1 MSEPVSN
8 AEIEDVLSSIRR
20 LVAGDRKG
28 TGMPRKPMAIGPVPV
43 PQPEPPVREALF
55 LSPSLR
61 VEETKTEA
69 APEPAVITTLH
80 VVDPEPSAAPVADD
94 SLATSLRED
103 APAAPVAG
111 MAASNLEYPTFGRR
125 SRRDESVPEEALDE
139 SIIGDPV
146 SATLVSQTGFAVVS
160 DNVSTLPR
168 ALPRAGFLFGTL
180 REETH
185 PETHT
190 FLEDQEDMQT
200 SPSIWGI
207 GQEHEEVTEQAPF
220 HAELSEEQ
228 IEPVADFSYRMPE
241 AALDEE
247 TPLDAATLADVD
259 TAATEAPFLDL
270 LSEDLADADETE
282 ILSAPA
288 VPDNEDLHALGDV
301 PAVEEVLVAE
311 DMLTDE
317 DMPVVEDAVQEPL
330 SEDMIIAEEVQPAAE
345 ESAAEEASTQPEPT
359 VELPI
364 TEEVLSISEET
375 LLSEPEPEPEFDD
388 TALRALI
395 AGLIQQ
401 ELQGVLGER
410 ITRNIRKL
418 VREEIRHAI
427 SDQDIG

>member
-168 ALPRAGFLFGTL
+168 ALPRAG
-180 REETH
+180 
-185 PETHT
+185 
-190 FLEDQEDMQT
+190 
-200 SPSIWGI
+200 
-207 GQEHEEVTEQAPF
+207 
-220 HAELSEEQ
+220 
-228 IEPVADFSYRMPE
+228 
-241 AALDEE
+241 
-247 TPLDAATLADVD
+247 
-259 TAATEAPFLDL
+259 
-270 LSEDLADADETE
+270 
-282 ILSAPA
+282 
-288 VPDNEDLHALGDV
+288 
-301 PAVEEVLVAE
+301 
-311 DMLTDE
+311 
-317 DMPVVEDAVQEPL
+317 
-330 SEDMIIAEEVQPAAE
+330 
-345 ESAAEEASTQPEPT
+345 
-359 VELPI
+359 
-364 TEEVLSISEET
+364 
-375 LLSEPEPEPEFDD
+375 
-388 TALRALI
+388 
-395 AGLIQQ
+395 
-401 ELQGVLGER
+401 
-410 ITRNIRKL
+410 
-418 VREEIRHAI
+418 
-427 SDQDIG
+427 